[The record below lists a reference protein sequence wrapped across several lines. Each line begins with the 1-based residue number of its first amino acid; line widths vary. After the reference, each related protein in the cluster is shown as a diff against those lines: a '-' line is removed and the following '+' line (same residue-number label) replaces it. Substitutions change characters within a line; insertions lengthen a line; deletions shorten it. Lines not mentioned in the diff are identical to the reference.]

1 MEKIFKGLVTL
12 VVLGIAYEV
21 GRERGAREMF
31 FKWTEA
37 VIELKSKENEDGSEN

>member
-1 MEKIFKGLVTL
+1 MERMFKGLAML
-12 VVLGIAYEV
+12 VALGIAYEA

-37 VIELKSKENEDGSEN
+37 CLELKSKENKDGSED

>member
-1 MEKIFKGLVTL
+1 MERLFKGFAMLVA
-12 VVLGIAYEV
+12 LGIAYEA

-37 VIELKSKENEDGSEN
+37 IIELKCKENQDGSED